1 MELLE
6 RIALGPRQNLAMVE
20 ADGRRFLIATSGE
33 SGPVFLAL
41 DVERRSSAIRPLR
54 VSW

>member
-6 RIALGPRQNLAMVE
+6 RIALGPRQNLALVE

-41 DVERRSSAIRPLR
+41 DGQRRSSSIPPARI
-54 VSW
+54 SW